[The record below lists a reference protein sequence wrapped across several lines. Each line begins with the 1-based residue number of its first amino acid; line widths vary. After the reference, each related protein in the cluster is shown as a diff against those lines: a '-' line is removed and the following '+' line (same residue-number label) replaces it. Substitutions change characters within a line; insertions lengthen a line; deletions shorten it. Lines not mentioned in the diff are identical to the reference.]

1 MDFTFAKEAAEKRGI
16 SQRRVSGLCAQNKS
30 SAQRIEN
37 MRLISVNAEKTADA
51 EYSKLADK
59 NKNAAKPFL
68 KWAGGKG
75 QLIKE
80 ISAYYPFST
89 SVTKYVE
96 PFVGGGAILFDVLN
110 KFDLEEVY
118 LNDINEDLINC
129 YTCVQ
134 DCLENLLELLK
145 QYQAE
150 YIPLPDDDRKKYY
163 LAKRALYND
172 KNLTSKLDRAGLL
185 IFLNKTCFNG
195 LYRVNRSG
203 AFNVPIGRYKNP
215 LICNEENL
223 WSVSKKL
230 QKTKIFCGDYK
241 KTIDV
246 IDKNT
251 FVYIDPPYRPLSE
264 TAYFTSYANNEFSD
278 TDQKELADYINETD
292 RKGAKFLLSNSDPKN
307 VNKDDNFFD
316 ELYAQYRINRIEAAR
331 MINCKS
337 EARGKISELLISNF

>member
-1 MDFTFAKEAAEKRGI
+1 MGLVSVKEATDKRKI
-16 SQRRVSGLCAQNKS
+16 YQPQF
-30 SAQRIEN
+30 EN
-37 MRLISVNAEKTADA
+37 MWFIPVNTERSGTRSCED
-51 EYSKLADK
+51 E
-59 NKNAAKPFL
+59 AKPFL

-75 QLIKE
+75 QLIKQ
-80 ISAYYPFST
+80 IRTYYPFSK

-96 PFVGGGAILFDVLN
+96 PFVGGGAVLFDVLN

-118 LNDINEDLINC
+118 LNDINEDLINT
-129 YTCVQ
+129 YSCVR
-134 DCLENLLELLK
+134 DHVEDLLALLK

-150 YIPLPDDDRKKYY
+150 YSKLNDEERKKYY
-163 LAKRALYND
+163 LAKRTRYND
-172 KNLTSKLDRAGLL
+172 KRAASKLEQAGLL

-223 WSVSKKL
+223 RLVSKKL
-230 QKTKIFCGDYK
+230 QKTKIFCDDYK
-241 KTIDV
+241 KTIDF
-246 IDKNT
+246 IDKKS

-264 TAYFTSYANNEFSD
+264 TAHFTSYVNNEFND
-278 TDQKELADYINETD
+278 ADQKELADFVNEIN

-307 VNKDDNFFD
+307 VNADDNFFD
-316 ELYAQYRINRIEAAR
+316 ELYAQYTINRIEAVR

-337 EARGKISELLISNF
+337 DARGKISELLISNY